1 MRFTKSQGLTES
13 EMLLASLCEQS
24 FFDLWTYPNLF
35 KKPAKE
41 LVDLMVVFRNDVLL
55 FSDKSCAYP
64 ETGDPKLDWQRWYS
78 RAIAKSAHQVH
89 QAERWLRSY
98 PGCVFLDAKA
108 TQKLPLDLP
117 AADVLNI
124 HRICVTTGA
133 ADHCRR
139 VTGQPM
145 LGLNFTITGN
155 VAPLSVG
162 TVPEAKG
169 FLHVFD
175 ADALA
180 LVMRE
185 LDTISDFVAYLNAK
199 ADIVGLGLLKG
210 APTEADVLAYY
221 LHNGRT
227 FPNEGR
233 EFVLQPN
240 LWRQV
245 EAQAPFRDGR
255 LLNQRHRLWDRLIER
270 LTRLYLTGELQ
281 FGNETTM
288 SDHERLVRVM
298 ASENR
303 FYRRILSQAIEDRAR
318 RAQGGWIGSILPSE
332 DPNVLYVLL
341 MGPGAPRNEYDEYRS
356 RRSQE
361 LGLRCYAAKAAR
373 PNAKIIVGI
382 GLDAPGQ
389 QGSSEDLIYLDASNW
404 TDEEAQRAESI
415 RKDLGYF
422 VEGVMQEQLVDAEEY
437 PGSSEGYQ
445 HQ

>member
-13 EMLLASLCEQS
+13 EALLASLCEQS

-98 PGCVFLDAKA
+98 PGSVFLDTKA

-185 LDTISDFVAYLNAK
+185 LDTISDFVDYLNAK

-240 LWRQV
+240 LWQQV
-245 EAQAPFRDGR
+245 ETQAPFRDGR

-270 LTRLYLTGELQ
+270 VTRLYLTGELQ

-332 DPNVLYVLL
+332 DPHVLYVLL

-373 PNAKIIVGI
+373 PNANIIVGI

-389 QGSSEDLIYLDASNW
+389 QGSSEDLIYFDASNW
-404 TDEEAQRAESI
+404 TDEEAQRAEVI

-437 PGSSEGYQ
+437 PGSS
-445 HQ
+445 

>member
-1 MRFTKSQGLTES
+1 
-13 EMLLASLCEQS
+13 MLLASLCEQS

-35 KKPAKE
+35 KKPARE

-270 LTRLYLTGELQ
+270 VTRLYLTGELQ
-281 FGNETTM
+281 IGNETTM

-332 DPNVLYVLL
+332 DPNVLL
-341 MGPGAPRNEYDEYRS
+341 YRG
-356 RRSQE
+356 RSQGRSYLIGDFLSLPCSACVMLPYEALASLRGRHCAASGWGKKGSMAQSLSRPCHQGRICGRYE
-361 LGLRCYAAKAAR
+361 LRPPIVPVRTSSCRGRTVFSRDYPMFAVAGAAAA
-373 PNAKIIVGI
+373 A
-382 GLDAPGQ
+382 L
-389 QGSSEDLIYLDASNW
+389 L
-404 TDEEAQRAESI
+404 
-415 RKDLGYF
+415 
-422 VEGVMQEQLVDAEEY
+422 
-437 PGSSEGYQ
+437 
-445 HQ
+445 

>member
-13 EMLLASLCEQS
+13 EAILASLCERS

-64 ETGDPKLDWQRWYS
+64 ETGDPNLDWQRWYS
-78 RAIAKSAHQVH
+78 RAISKSAHQVQ
-89 QAERWLRSY
+89 QAERWLHSQPDR
-98 PGCVFLDAKA
+98 VFLDAKA

-117 AADVLNI
+117 AADALNV
-124 HRICVTTGA
+124 HRICVATGA
-133 ADHCRR
+133 ADHCRK

-145 LGLNFTITGN
+145 LGLDFTISGD
-155 VAPLSVG
+155 VVPLSVG

-199 ADIVGLGLLKG
+199 ADIVGNGLLKG

-221 LHNGRT
+221 LHNGRS
-227 FPNEGR
+227 FPNEGS
-233 EFVLQPN
+233 EFVLQDK
-240 LWRQV
+240 LWQQV

-255 LLNQRHRLWDRLIER
+255 QLNQRHRVWDRLIER
-270 LTRLYLTGELQ
+270 VTRHYLRGQLQ

-303 FYRRILSQAIEDRAR
+303 FYRRILSQAIEDRAQ
-318 RAQGGWIGSILPSE
+318 RAQGGWIGSILQSE

-341 MGPGAPRNEYDEYRS
+341 MGPGAPRDQYDDYRS

-361 LGLRCYAAKAAR
+361 LVLRCYAAKAAR
-373 PNAKIIVGI
+373 PNANVIVGI

-389 QGSSEDLIYLDASNW
+389 QGSSEDLVYLDASNW
-404 TDEEAQRAESI
+404 TGEDAQKAEAI

-422 VEGVMQEQLVDAEEY
+422 VEGVMQEQLIDAPEY
-437 PGSSEGYQ
+437 PGSS
-445 HQ
+445 